1 MPNARRPGTLAE
13 VVSRAASD
21 EQALTVALHE
31 FLDEFYLDSNQA
43 SRARRIEGEPAL
55 PGHSET
61 DAYIGAVGEHLA
73 RRWRLGEPPRW
84 TDRKARFLAKPW
96 FPPGTDQEKSF
107 LLAESP
113 LAFRRRMLFVSAEP
127 LRRARMPRDERWYAL
142 EEARTGLNLRP
153 SGYSEIR

>member
-1 MPNARRPGTLAE
+1 MSNAGRPGTLAE
-13 VVSRAASD
+13 VVSRAASG

-31 FLDEFYLDSNQA
+31 FLDEFYLDNDQV
-43 SRARRIEGEPAL
+43 SRARRIEDEPAL
-55 PGHSET
+55 LGHSET

-84 TDRKARFLAKPW
+84 TDRKARFLTKPW

-142 EEARTGLNLRP
+142 EEGRTGLNLRP
-153 SGYSEIR
+153 SGSSETR